1 MGSLTRF
8 VATRIVLLVPM
19 IWLLVTIVFF
29 LLRVLPGA
37 NPALVMNPKLT
48 ADQVQAISA
57 SLGLERPLFDQYL
70 DFLWDSIT
78 FDLGV
83 SYRTNIP
90 ITDELLLAFGPTLM
104 LATFGIL
111 IGVPLGIYMGGVA
124 GANRE
129 GYKDHA
135 IRLFTIGIY
144 SIPIFL
150 VGIFLQMFFS
160 FFIPDLFRGNDTIYY
175 SLKEIFPP
183 VSLMDAGNTGEFD
196 HVTQIWLIDTILA
209 LRFDLTLDLLTH
221 LMMPSLALGMLI
233 AGVIARQVRTNM
245 IFHLEQD
252 YVHFARSR
260 GIPENTVKY
269 RYALKNSVVPV
280 IGLISLQFA
289 LLLAGAILTETVFN
303 IPGLGR
309 FLFQSLQE
317 KDFPAVQG
325 IMVMFVIIVSIVS
338 VIGDVLY
345 AVLDPRIT
353 Y

>member
-48 ADQVQAISA
+48 ASQVEVISE
-57 SLGLERPLFDQYL
+57 SLGLERPLLDQYF
-70 DFLWDSIT
+70 DFLWKSIT
-78 FDLGV
+78 LDLGV

-90 ITDELLLAFGPTLM
+90 ISTELRLAFGPTLM
-104 LATFGIL
+104 LATFGLL
-111 IGVPLGIYMGGVA
+111 IGVPLGITMGGIA

-129 GYKDHA
+129 GYKDHI

-150 VGIFLQMFFS
+150 VGIFMQMFFS
-160 FFIPDLFRGNDTIYY
+160 FFIPDLFKGTSLYY
-175 SLKEIFPP
+175 SLKELFPP
-183 VSLMDAGNTGEFD
+183 VSLMDAGNTGEFY
-196 HVTQIWLIDTILA
+196 HHTEIWLIDTIWS
-209 LRFDLTLDLLTH
+209 LRFDLALDLLTH

-260 GIPENTVKY
+260 GISEKTVK
-269 RYALKNSVVPV
+269 
-280 IGLISLQFA
+280 
-289 LLLAGAILTETVFN
+289 
-303 IPGLGR
+303 
-309 FLFQSLQE
+309 
-317 KDFPAVQG
+317 
-325 IMVMFVIIVSIVS
+325 
-338 VIGDVLY
+338 
-345 AVLDPRIT
+345 
-353 Y
+353 

>member
-48 ADQVQAISA
+48 ASQVEVISE
-57 SLGLERPLFDQYL
+57 SLGLERPLLDQYF
-70 DFLWDSIT
+70 DFLWKSIT
-78 FDLGV
+78 LDLGV

-90 ITDELLLAFGPTLM
+90 ISTELRLAFGPTLM
-104 LATFGIL
+104 LATFGLL
-111 IGVPLGIYMGGVA
+111 IGVPLGITMGGIA

-129 GYKDHA
+129 GYKDHI

-150 VGIFLQMFFS
+150 VGIFMQMFFS
-160 FFIPDLFRGNDTIYY
+160 FFIPDLFKGTSLYY
-175 SLKEIFPP
+175 SLKELFPP
-183 VSLMDAGNTGEFD
+183 VSLMDAGNTGEFY
-196 HVTQIWLIDTILA
+196 HHTEIWLIDTIWS
-209 LRFDLTLDLLTH
+209 LRFDLALDLLTH

-260 GIPENTVKY
+260 GIPEKTVKY

-280 IGLISLQFA
+280 VGLISLQFA
-289 LLLAGAILTETVFN
+289 LLLAGAILTETTFN

-325 IMVMFVIIVSIVS
+325 IMVIFVIIVSVVS

-345 AVLDPRIT
+345 ALLDPRIT

>member
-8 VATRIVLLVPM
+8 VITRIALLIPM

-48 ADQVQAISA
+48 NEQVELISE
-57 SLGLERPLFDQYL
+57 SLGLERPLIEQYF
-70 DFLWDSIT
+70 DFLIKTIT

-83 SYRTNIP
+83 SYRTNID
-90 ITDELLLAFGPTLM
+90 IATELGLAFGPTLM
-104 LATFGIL
+104 LSVFGVL
-111 IGVPLGIYMGGVA
+111 IGVPLGIVMGGVA
-124 GANRE
+124 GAHRE
-129 GYKDHA
+129 RYLDHI

-150 VGIFLQMFFS
+150 VGIFMQMFFS
-160 FFIPDLFRGNDTIYY
+160 YFIPDIFRGNPTIYAI
-175 SLKEIFPP
+175 LKEIFPP
-183 VSLMDAGNTGEFD
+183 VSLMDAGNTGEFN
-196 HVTQIWLIDTILA
+196 HYTEIWLIDTILSFR
-209 LRFDLTLDLLTH
+209 LDLTLDLLTH
-221 LMMPSLALGMLI
+221 LLMPSLALGMLI

-245 IFHLEQD
+245 IYHLEQE
-252 YVHFARSR
+252 YVHFARAR
-260 GIPENTVKY
+260 GIPENVVKY
-269 RYALKNSVVPV
+269 RYALKNSVVPT

-289 LLLAGAILTETVFN
+289 LLLAGAILTETTFN

-325 IMVMFVIIVSIVS
+325 VMVLFVIIVSIVS

-345 AVLDPRIT
+345 ALLDPRIT